1 MSKEPTPHELAVQLD
16 ETRRRLAALRRQL
29 DDAAVTRL
37 TDSLPDGHA
46 LFDPAAVVLTVNP
59 ALCALTGF
67 DEEELVGTAP
77 PHPCWP
83 PEQEAAFLAAMAE
96 TLSGETHPQELELL
110 RKDGELVPV
119 LVTPSV
125 LRDDQGGILSVS
137 VLIKDLSERRQ
148 CETALAES
156 EELFRLTFDQAPI
169 GAALFDGTSFLRVN
183 DALCAMLGYSR
194 EELLDTSLLDITH
207 PDDLA
212 AAAEVARRLRA
223 GETDQHT
230 LEKRYVRKDGR
241 VMWAT
246 TVVRA
251 VRSACGRV
259 VAQLAIVDDITA
271 SRASLEEPGLSE
283 ERLRTVL
290 DVAHEGVVLQAR
302 DGTVFT
308 FNRAAEAVFGVT
320 EAEVV
325 GRSALERDWKTV
337 HEDGTPWPPE
347 EHPTI
352 LAMQSGEPVLDAVM
366 GVIRSGETRWITVN
380 ARPIVPRGETEAVA
394 AVVSFADQTD
404 RLEAQRALRE
414 SEERYRLLLQ
424 NAGDAVYVHEVA
436 EGSVGRFIEVNDRAC
451 EMLGYS
457 REELLAMDVGQID
470 TREQHARTP
479 AIVEEL
485 LRTGRSM
492 FETEH
497 VARDGHRIPVEV
509 STRAFEIHGRAVI
522 FSVARDISERVAA
535 QADLRRLAET
545 RDKAEAV
552 ARVGSWRWDL
562 ATRDATWSPG
572 MYALFDVD
580 PGTPL
585 GDNLDILA
593 ERVPPDE
600 MKLVREAAASAATGV
615 TGGAGSS
622 IEYHVIQRDGRRVL
636 LHGESMVERD
646 EEGHAV
652 ALVGYYQDVTA
663 QSEAEHA
670 VSLAE
675 ERYRSLFE
683 RSPIPIWE
691 EDFSGVRAWLD
702 AHPGVTDWS
711 RYFDAHPDEVAACAA
726 RIRIRASNHAGLEFF
741 GAASLE
747 QLTTELASYFT
758 EESMPVFR
766 EEIITLAEGGT
777 RFSSEGPIVD
787 PCDGRSLTVELHLSV
802 VPGHEQTLDRVL
814 ASFVDV
820 TERRRAEAE
829 IRRLNE
835 ELQQRVVNRTE
846 QLDAATREL
855 ESLAYSIAHDVRAPL
870 RAIDGFSAAVIEDE
884 AARLSPD
891 GVVALRRVRTA
902 TQTLARLLDDLMS
915 LSHVSRRELTRRDVD
930 LSALALDVGE
940 ETAADNPSRQV
951 ELTVAP
957 GLVADADP
965 ALVRLILRELLGNAW
980 KFTAGRA
987 SAKVEVGALESGG
1000 ERTFYVRDDGVGFD
1014 MRYAEHLFGVFQRMH
1029 PPGQFE
1035 GDGMGLATVQ
1045 RLVRRHGGRVWAESA
1060 PDRGTTIW
1068 FTLPEE
1074 HVGRDEDGA

>member
-1 MSKEPTPHELAVQLD
+1 MTDKLTPHELAVQLD
-16 ETRRRLAALRRQL
+16 ETQQRLAALRRQL

-37 TDSLPDGHA
+37 TDSLLDGYA

-67 DEEELVGTAP
+67 DEEELVGTTP
-77 PHPCWP
+77 PHPYWP
-83 PEQEAAFLAAMAE
+83 PEQEALFLAAMAE
-96 TLSGETHPQELELL
+96 TLSGETRPQELELL

-137 VLIKDLSERRQ
+137 FLIKDLSERRRF
-148 CETALAES
+148 ETALAES

-169 GAALFDGTSFLRVN
+169 GAVLADLEFHFKRVN
-183 DALCAMLGYSR
+183 DAFCHMLGYSR
-194 EELLDTSLLDITH
+194 DELLKLTFPEITH
-207 PDDLA
+207 PDDVEHDVREA
-212 AAAEVARRLRA
+212 GRVAR
-223 GETDQHT
+223 GEIPRYVR
-230 LEKRYVRKDGR
+230 EKRYLRRDGE
-241 VMWAT
+241 
-246 TVVRA
+246 VVW
-251 VRSACGRV
+251 GRLVLRPV
-259 VAQLAIVDDITA
+259 VGAGGAPIAHLAIVDDMTERQ
-271 SRASLEEPGLSE
+271 RALEELGHSE

-290 DVAHEGVVLQAR
+290 DVAHEGVILQAR
-302 DGTVFT
+302 DGTVLT

-320 EAEVV
+320 ETEVV
-325 GRSALERDWKTV
+325 GRSALERDWETV
-337 HEDGTPWPPE
+337 HEDGTPWPPDE
-347 EHPTI
+347 YPTI

-366 GVIRSGETRWITVN
+366 GVIRDGETRWITVN
-380 ARPIVPRGETEAVA
+380 ARPIVPRGEAEAVA

-424 NAGDAVYVHEVA
+424 NANDAVYVHEVA

-457 REELLAMDVGQID
+457 REEFLAMDVGQID
-470 TREQHARTP
+470 TLEQQARTP

-485 LRTGRSM
+485 LRTGRSV

-497 VARDGHRIPVEV
+497 VARDGHHVPVEV
-509 STRAFEIHGRAVI
+509 STRAFEIHGRKLI
-522 FSVARDISERVAA
+522 FSVARDSSERTAA
-535 QADLRRLAET
+535 QAAMRELAET
-545 RDKAEAV
+545 RDAAEAV
-552 ARVGSWRWDL
+552 AKVGSWRWDL
-562 ATRDATWSPG
+562 VTRDATWSPG

-585 GDNLDILA
+585 GDTLDILA

-600 MKLVREAAASAATGV
+600 MALVREAVASAA
-615 TGGAGSS
+615 GGTGSS
-622 IEYHVIQRDGRRVL
+622 VEYHVIRRDGERLL
-636 LHGESMVERD
+636 LHGEATVERD
-646 EEGHAV
+646 EEGGAV

-663 QSEAEHA
+663 QREAENA
-670 VSLAE
+670 VRLAE

-683 RSPIPIWE
+683 QSPIPIWE

-702 AHPGVTDWS
+702 ARPGVTDWS
-711 RYFDAHPDEVAACAA
+711 RYFNAHPEEVAACAET
-726 RIRIRASNHAGLEFF
+726 IRIRASNHAGLAFF

-758 EESMPVFR
+758 EESIPVLR

-777 RFSSEGPIVD
+777 WFSSEGPIVD
-787 PCDGRSLTVELHLSV
+787 PHDGRSLTVELHLSV
-802 VPGHEQTLDRVL
+802 VPGHEQALDRIL

-855 ESLAYSIAHDVRAPL
+855 EALAYSIAHDVRAPL

-891 GVVALRRVRTA
+891 GVVALRRVRSA

-930 LSALALDVGE
+930 LSALALEVGE
-940 ETAADNPSRQV
+940 ETAADNPSRSV
-951 ELTVAP
+951 ELTVTP

-980 KFTAGRA
+980 KFTSSGR
-987 SAKVEVGALESGG
+987 SARVEVGALEAGG
-1000 ERTFYVRDDGVGFD
+1000 ERAFYVRDDGVGFD

-1060 PDRGTTIW
+1060 PGCGTTIW

-1074 HVGRDEDGA
+1074 PGGRDEDGA